1 MLEMEKVRVFLVD
14 DHLIVR
20 EGIKKLLELDER
32 IQVVGESDNAED
44 ALSRSEMASAQV
56 VLMDIR
62 LPGMDGIEAT
72 RQLMAR
78 DRELKVVILSSFG
91 DQYLTPA
98 IEAGA
103 RGYILKTASRR
114 ELVQAVFRAANG
126 QSPIDASLSTELFTQ
141 FAKLSKT
148 TQPQIL
154 SSRQQEMLRM
164 VVSGLSSKE
173 IIGQLSI
180 SESTL
185 TREFRNIFNRLG
197 VNSRSQAVAE
207 AYKRKLI

>member
-1 MLEMEKVRVFLVD
+1 MEKVGVFLVD

-20 EGIKKLLELDER
+20 EGIRRLLELDER

-44 ALSRSEMASAQV
+44 ALSGAELSSAQV

-91 DQYLTPA
+91 DEYLTPA

-103 RGYILKTASRR
+103 RGYILKTASQR
-114 ELVQAVFRAANG
+114 ELVQAVFRAARG

-141 FAKLSKT
+141 FANLSKT
-148 TQPQIL
+148 NQPQIL
-154 SSRQQEMLRM
+154 SSRQQAVLQM
-164 VVSGLSSKE
+164 VVGGLSSRE
-173 IIGQLSI
+173 IIAQLSI

-185 TREFRNIFNRLG
+185 TREFRNIFNCLG
-197 VNSRSQAVAE
+197 VNRRSQAVAE

>member
-1 MLEMEKVRVFLVD
+1 MEKVGVFLVD

-20 EGIKKLLELDER
+20 EGIRRLLELDER

-44 ALSRSEMASAQV
+44 ALSGAELSSAQV

-91 DQYLTPA
+91 NEYLTPA

-103 RGYILKTASRR
+103 RGYILKTASQR
-114 ELVQAVFRAANG
+114 ELVQAVFRAARG

-141 FAKLSKT
+141 FANLSKT
-148 TQPQIL
+148 NQPQIL
-154 SSRQQEMLRM
+154 SSRQQAVLQM
-164 VVSGLSSKE
+164 VVGGLSSRE
-173 IIGQLSI
+173 IIAQLSI

-185 TREFRNIFNRLG
+185 TREFRNIFNCLG
-197 VNSRSQAVAE
+197 VNRRSQAVAE
-207 AYKRKLI
+207 AYKRKLV

>member
-1 MLEMEKVRVFLVD
+1 MEKVRVFLVD

-32 IQVVGESDNAED
+32 IQVVGESENAED
-44 ALSRSEMASAQV
+44 ALSRAEMASAQV

-62 LPGMDGIEAT
+62 LPGIDGIEAT
-72 RQLMAR
+72 RQLMAQN
-78 DRELKVVILSSFG
+78 RELKVVILSSFG
-91 DQYLTPA
+91 DIYLTPA

-114 ELVQAVFRAANG
+114 ELVQAVFKAASG

-164 VVSGLSSKE
+164 VVSGLSSRE
-173 IIGQLSI
+173 IIAQLSI

-185 TREFRNIFNRLG
+185 TREFRNIFNCFG
-197 VNSRSQAVAE
+197 VNRRSQAVAE
-207 AYKRKLI
+207 AYKRKLV

>member
-1 MLEMEKVRVFLVD
+1 MEKVRVFLVD

-44 ALSRSEMASAQV
+44 ALSGVEIASAQV
-56 VLMDIR
+56 VFMDIR
-62 LPGMDGIEAT
+62 LPGIDGIEAT
-72 RQLMAR
+72 RQLMAQ

-91 DQYLTPA
+91 DLYLTPA

-114 ELVQAVFRAANG
+114 ELVQAVVRAASG
-126 QSPIDASLSTELFTQ
+126 QSPIDTSLTTELFTQ

-148 TQPQIL
+148 TQPQII
-154 SSRQQEMLRM
+154 SSRQQEILRM
-164 VVSGLSSKE
+164 VVSGLSSRE
-173 IIGQLSI
+173 IIAQLSI

-185 TREFRNIFNRLG
+185 TREFRNIFNCFG
-197 VNSRSQAVAE
+197 VNRRSQAVAE
-207 AYKRKLI
+207 AYKRKLV